1 MPLSM
6 RRENFLVC
14 FIIRV
19 RSILNTPSRKD
30 DCKEYQKEDYF
41 FHIHSF
47 AENEKKELSIFS
59 RYQDI
64 WAKASAA
71 TERCFMKFFEK

>member
-1 MPLSM
+1 M

-19 RSILNTPSRKD
+19 RSILNTSCGKD
-30 DCKEYQKEDYF
+30 DSKEHQEENYF

-47 AENEKKELSIFS
+47 AENEKKELSISS

-64 WAKASAA
+64 WAKALAA
-71 TERCFMKFFEK
+71 CPLGVACIQALSN